1 MKQDTPILTP
11 DGLRKTLQV
20 NNSFFET
27 HTKKNF
33 GREDINGSQFSG
45 TVENFGFEM
54 LLESRKHKLE
64 KPSLKN
70 LFVDNK
76 MDYYFDIQYSKMIET
91 YDQQGLLEAVL
102 KKDVFLSNKIYQ
114 LRFDD
119 CHTEYVPR
127 SEIWGGYDDSNPE
140 SYVFKDI
147 FSSTSTPPT
156 LVITDANDPTIIEEV
171 SLSLSVAEGF
181 DTKYYFYR
189 GIGTTDFIDSYVGGT
204 LLTKPITDVQNGL
217 AWIWMT
223 VDIFRLLPDV
233 SFIGNVLSGA
243 TKPQLIIGTDG
254 HAISHIYPYI
264 YGNQSLPYPIDSGT
278 WKLIAYSETDGFS
291 ERSESNFSS
300 EVSSIALSYDNDD
313 DDIHNVYDI
322 TFAEDYIKITLSDAV
337 EWKFVRNSINEPY
350 HAEVSMTSFIPNDT
364 ASHGV
369 VLVDAFNISF
379 SDMYLHPYEGICGS
393 AQSGVHVDTLSDYV
407 DNAVPKT
414 NGTIHGLGE
423 FDGLPSYFKTM
434 KGRTT
439 HRSHVELYTIRDQV
453 NLYTQQPT
461 RKQTAGLIFDSAMPQ
476 EELYD
481 LAMNDPAIYY
491 QPDPNNYLY
500 LTDMDKVVSQK
511 NVLSE
516 ITFNDENTFG
526 NCKRISDIK
535 KPKFIYHGN
544 RTFSLNYIYLDPETQ
559 YARVYYVNNDPSK
572 YENNA
577 GLSSDERKP
586 PRTLARICDIPTDYT
601 QLMHIANNAATFLFD
616 DKYVRMTCPFGSDD
630 LETLL
635 NNRTLAFVRPPDNH
649 GPGDKWIF
657 TLNESPNAI
666 LNKQTLIGMGY
677 CKWEIPSS
685 YIDADDLS
693 YIISNGGSDYE
704 EDDEFYVLIGGQA
717 FDGVVTSVSP
727 TGQVLSVSIDL
738 SDEQVSVYNLDGV
751 DTTIAAINKSSNG
764 EGLTFV
770 FSVLSSDVI
779 DEHLPYPLI
788 NAAGTDGTPPDETL
802 FCFKLDKYRNI
813 WIWTM
818 DDTWTWSQYCQVTG
832 VEVIDNPYDRNPTID
847 ERVVD
852 DVLLVD
858 VMYAQPEINVSGTGA
873 YELYPDMFK
882 NVDIQRYITYLW
894 NVYPSN
900 PEEDLSERINDK
912 NKQGMFYELICTDPA
927 SGYFDLVTYETG
939 LPWNADRSDVT
950 NPVTLPQFNQLNLP
964 SYSNKTNKLMYNF
977 TDHQPEMFL
986 YSPKK
991 NTIETFDIHFS
1002 ARDLNVIDEQRP
1014 ITWKDLSS
1022 SLYDANRKLYNN
1034 VYYYPEFEHTEAY
1047 VNFYHSLTSLSRTE
1061 ILTLILDT
1069 FGEQAEPLLVEDS
1082 SYRYT
1087 HQKLIEYVTQ
1097 RFPLDKPEYVKDDIK
1112 IIRYAGDEVMYS
1124 NGLPKGEQPSGGFV
1138 SLTSETLNPKVSAD
1152 GIDRTSFFEYIFKI
1166 DDINFSGFNSNMRIH
1181 DDDGKDITPYSI
1193 IIWNGKK
1200 YVYNVNEWVEL
1211 L

>member
-1 MKQDTPILTP
+1 MKQDTSMLTP
-11 DGLRKTLQV
+11 DGLRKTLQL
-20 NNSFFET
+20 NNSFFDT

-33 GREDINGSQFSG
+33 GRGDINGSEFSG

-54 LLESRKHKLE
+54 LMETRKHKLE

-91 YDQQGLLEAVL
+91 YEQQGLLEAVL
-102 KKDVFLSNKIYQ
+102 RKDVFLSNKIYQ

-127 SEIWGGYDDSNPE
+127 SEVWGGYNDENPE

-147 FSSTSTPPT
+147 FAKTSTPPT
-156 LVITDANDPTIIEEV
+156 LVITNPEDPTDVEEIA
-171 SLSLSVAEGF
+171 LTLSVAEGF
-181 DTKYYFYR
+181 ETNYYFYR
-189 GIGTTDFIDSYVGGT
+189 GIGTTDFIESYISGT
-204 LLTKPITDVQNGL
+204 LLTKPITDDMNGL

-233 SFIGNVLSGA
+233 NFVGNVLSGA

-254 HAISHIYPYI
+254 HNVSHIYPYI
-264 YGNQSLPYPIDSGT
+264 YGNQSLPYPLEPGV
-278 WKLIAYSETDGFS
+278 WKLIAYSEMDGFS
-291 ERSESNFSS
+291 ERSESNYSS
-300 EVSSIALSYDNDD
+300 EISSIALSYDNDD
-313 DDIHNVYDI
+313 DNIHNTYNI
-322 TFAEDYIKITLSDAV
+322 TFVEDYIKITLSDAV
-337 EWKFVRNSINEPY
+337 EWQFVRNSLNEPY

-364 ASHGV
+364 GSHGV

-379 SDMYLHPYEGICGS
+379 SDMYLHPYEGICGA
-393 AQSGVHVDTLSDYV
+393 AQSGVHVDTLSDYA

-439 HRSHVELYTIRDQV
+439 HRSHVEMYTIRDQV
-453 NLYTQQPT
+453 NQYTQLPT

-476 EELYD
+476 DELYD

-491 QPDPNNYLY
+491 QPDPDNYLY
-500 LTDMDKVVSQK
+500 LTNPDKVVSQK

-526 NCKRISDIK
+526 NCRRSSDVR

-559 YARVYYVNNDPSK
+559 YARVYYVNNDPAK

-577 GLSSDERKP
+577 GLPIDERKA

-601 QLMHIANNAATFLFD
+601 QLMHVANNAATFLFD

-635 NNRTLAFVRPPDNH
+635 NNRTVAIVLPPDNH

-657 TLNESPNAI
+657 TPSESPNSI
-666 LNKQTLIGMGY
+666 LTKQTLIGMGY
-677 CKWEIPSS
+677 YKWEIPSS
-685 YIDADDLS
+685 YIDADDMS

-704 EDDEFYVLIGGQA
+704 EDDEFYILIGGQA

-751 DTTIAAINKSSNG
+751 DTTITAINKTSHG

-802 FCFKLDKYRNI
+802 MCFKLDKYGNI

-818 DDTWTWSQYCQVTG
+818 DDTWTWDQYCQVTG
-832 VEVIDNPYDRNPTID
+832 VEVINNPYDVNPTID
-847 ERVVD
+847 ERVVN

-858 VMYAQPEINVSGTGA
+858 VLYAQPIINSDT
-873 YELYPDMFK
+873 LYPNMFRD
-882 NVDIQRYITYLW
+882 VDIQRYTTYLW

-900 PEEDLSERINDK
+900 PQEDLSDRIRNM
-912 NKQGMFYELICTDPA
+912 NKQGMYYELISTDPA
-927 SGYFDLVTYETG
+927 SGYFDLKTYETG
-939 LPWNADRSDVT
+939 LPWNTDRDDVT

-977 TDHQPEMFL
+977 TERQPELYL
-986 YSPKK
+986 YSPNKD
-991 NTIETFDIHFS
+991 TIETFDDSFDM
-1002 ARDLNVIDEQRP
+1002 RDLNVLDEQRQ
-1014 ITWKDLSS
+1014 ITWKDVSS
-1022 SLYDANRKLYNN
+1022 SLYDANRKLNNN
-1034 VYYYPEFEHTEAY
+1034 VYYYPEFEHTKEHSD
-1047 VNFYHSLTSLSRTE
+1047 FYSSLVSKTRSEL
-1061 ILTLILDT
+1061 LTMILDK
-1069 FGEQAEPLLVEDS
+1069 FGDQAEPLLVEES
-1082 SYRYT
+1082 NYRYPQ
-1087 HQKLIEYVTQ
+1087 QKLIEYIAQ
-1097 RFPLDKPEYVKDDIK
+1097 RFPFDKPEYVKGDIK
-1112 IIRYAGDEVMYS
+1112 VIRYAGDEVMYS
-1124 NGLPKGEQPSGGFV
+1124 DGSPKGDQPKGGFV
-1138 SLTSETLNPKVSAD
+1138 SLTSETLNPTVSAN
-1152 GIDRTSFFEYIFKI
+1152 GIDRTSFFEYIFMI
-1166 DDINFSGFNSNMRIH
+1166 DDADFQGFNSNMRIH
-1181 DDDGKDITPYSI
+1181 DDDGNDITKYSI
-1193 IIWNGKK
+1193 LIWNGKK
-1200 YVYNVNEWVEL
+1200 YVHHNGEWVEL